1 MIALICGG
9 RAYHDMAAFS
19 AAMRRFQDECGQITH
34 VIHGG
39 APGADTLADIWA
51 RTHKIPVT
59 IYHARWHVNGNGAGL
74 ARNTQMLNE
83 GKPHVVIATPGGS
96 GTFDMISKAEKAGVP
111 VRRIP

>member
-9 RAYHDMAAFS
+9 RAYHDMAAFA
-19 AAMRRFQDECGQITH
+19 AAMHRFQDECGQITH

-39 APGADTLADIWA
+39 AMGADTLADIWA

-59 IYHARWHVNGNGAGL
+59 VYHAKWDAGPWAGPL
-74 ARNTQMLNE
+74 RNTQMLKE
-83 GKPHVVIATPGGS
+83 GKPHVVIATPGGA